1 MEQSKE
7 AFVDFSL
14 ALKALQKRCEDAG
27 TGTMYLISDQDHG
40 AIFSISRG
48 RIVDISYR
56 SIRGP
61 HALKLM
67 REINNTKF
75 FFKENPKIAIDFP
88 GSSTLLPENEAIFR
102 VFTKKA
108 AQAQAR
114 VQGSEQAQAPEVADS
129 EPRRGKILVVED
141 SGMARKALVRV
152 LAGYETVEA
161 ADGFEALGKL
171 GEGKPDL
178 VLLDLILPK
187 MDGYAVLAAMKKD
200 ENYKDIPV
208 IVLTSRDALFDK
220 LKGKMSGTDE
230 YLTKPIKPSE
240 VIAKVKKYL
249 DVLE

>member
-7 AFVDFSL
+7 IFVDFAL
-14 ALKALQKRCEDAG
+14 AMKALQKRCVDAC
-27 TGTMYLISDQDHG
+27 TGSMFLISDKDHG
-40 AIFSISRG
+40 AIFSLAAG

-61 HALKLM
+61 HALRLM
-67 REINNTKF
+67 REIKATKF
-75 FFKENPKIAIDFP
+75 FFKDNPNIAKDFP
-88 GSSTLLPENEAIFR
+88 ASSTLLPENNAIFK
-102 VFTKKA
+102 VF
-108 AQAQAR
+108 AR
-114 VQGSEQAQAPEVADS
+114 DPGTAEKVTSTAVAKN
-129 EPRRGKILVVED
+129 GKILVVED
-141 SGMARKALVRV
+141 SAMARKALVKV

-171 GEGKPDL
+171 GEETPDL

-200 ENYKDIPV
+200 PNYKNIPV

-230 YLTKPIKPSE
+230 YLTKPIKPME
-240 VIAKVKKYL
+240 VIEKVRKYL
-249 DVLE
+249 D